1 MVHLSH
7 MTVCRNYLVCSASGL
22 YSKDGHCLRNISRKS
37 RSIGMIATGGLGFA
51 LRRFPG
57 ERVAPAI
64 DMKRLEGH
72 LNEVAAS
79 ARLVWNT
86 RFSPPADVA

>member
-1 MVHLSH
+1 
-7 MTVCRNYLVCSASGL
+7 
-22 YSKDGHCLRNISRKS
+22 
-37 RSIGMIATGGLGFA
+37 MIATGGLGFA

-79 ARLVWNT
+79 PRLVWNT